1 MERRLAWVWGLGA
14 LLIVGCSSDENDDS
28 GAGGSA
34 GQAGSGGATAGAG
47 GSSGGTGGRG
57 GSAGTAGG
65 SGPGGAAGS
74 AGAPALC
81 EQTSVLLQNDGLTD
95 MGQVFF
101 QQGFAQGEC
110 WGVSYDASG
119 LDCSYAF
126 DKLHVVV
133 GGATD
138 VKVFRVE
145 IWSVDA
151 QGKPD
156 QSLKSLDAQ
165 IQGSDSA
172 INEIDISDLSLPLFQ
187 APGFAV
193 AMCFTEHAGLPAIA
207 RDEDGITPGKNWIF
221 DGEWKAA
228 EGLGVQGD
236 WIQRVTLTPK

>member
-1 MERRLAWVWGLGA
+1 MGRRLTWVWGLGA
-14 LLIVGCSSDENDDS
+14 LLIVGCSSDESDDS

-34 GQAGSGGATAGAG
+34 GQGGSGGATAGAG
-47 GSSGGTGGRG
+47 GSSGGTGG
-57 GSAGTAGG
+57 SAGNGGTTGGAG
-65 SGPGGAAGS
+65 SGGAAGS
-74 AGAPALC
+74 AGALC
-81 EQTSVLLQNDGLTD
+81 DQTSVSLQNDGLTD

-101 QQGFAQGEC
+101 QEGFAQEEC
-110 WGVSYDASG
+110 WGVTYDASG

-126 DKLHVVV
+126 DKLQVVV

-138 VKVFRVE
+138 IRIFRVE

-187 APGFAV
+187 AAGFAV
-193 AMCFTEHAGLPAIA
+193 AMCFTEHSGLPAIA
-207 RDEDGITPGKNWIF
+207 RDDDGITPGKNWIF

-236 WIQRVTLTPK
+236 WIQRVTLTTK